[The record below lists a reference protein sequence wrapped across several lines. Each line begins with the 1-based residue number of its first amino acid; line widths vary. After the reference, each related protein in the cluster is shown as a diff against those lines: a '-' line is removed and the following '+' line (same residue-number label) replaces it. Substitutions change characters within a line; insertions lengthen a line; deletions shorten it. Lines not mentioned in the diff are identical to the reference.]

1 MRKIESSELII
12 NDDGGVFHLHI
23 RPEQI
28 APKIILVGDPQRVE
42 QVAAMLDTIECRVAN
57 REFNTVTGTKNG
69 ARISVVS
76 TGIGTDNIDI
86 VMTELDALVN
96 VDFETRM
103 VRENLT
109 QLEIV
114 RLGTCGTLQP
124 DIEIGEMILSE
135 MSIGFDSLLNFY
147 DGRNAVCRN
156 DIEESFLQY
165 VGWGQQ
171 LVAPYF
177 IESSEVLNARFR
189 SFTVSGMTISAPGFY
204 APQGRYVRIKPST
217 PERFNDT
224 LASFSFGDLRIMN
237 YEMESSALAG
247 LAKLMGHH
255 ATTIC
260 TVIAQ
265 RAAHKAQPDYKKLIN
280 NMIEKCLENF
290 L

>member
-12 NDDGGVFHLHI
+12 NDDGSVFHLHL

-28 APKIILVGDPQRVE
+28 ADKIILVGDPQRVE
-42 QVAAMLDTIECRVAN
+42 QVAAMLDTVECRVAN
-57 REFNTVTGTKNG
+57 REFNTVTGTKKG
-69 ARISVVS
+69 VRISILS

-96 VDFETRM
+96 IDFGTRT
-103 VRENLT
+103 VKENLKR
-109 QLEIV
+109 LEIV
-114 RLGTCGTLQP
+114 RLGTCGTLQKE
-124 DIEIGEMILSE
+124 IEIGTMILSE
-135 MSIGFDSLLNFY
+135 ISIGFDGLLNFY
-147 DGRNAVCRN
+147 EDRDSVCRN
-156 DIEESFLQY
+156 DIERKFMEHVNWQK
-165 VGWGQQ
+165 Q
-171 LVAPYF
+171 LAAPYF
-177 IESSEVLNARFR
+177 IESSETLNQRFR
-189 SFTVSGMTISAPGFY
+189 PFTVSGMTISAPGFY

-217 PERFNDT
+217 PEVFNDL
-224 LASFSFGDLRIMN
+224 LAEFSYKKLKIMN

-247 LAKLMGHH
+247 LAKLMGHD

-265 RAAHKAQPDYKKLIN
+265 RTAHKAQPDYKKLIN